1 MSLVNMIGFI
11 LYLLIIALIVGGVTL
26 IVILVIDFAL
36 NFMPSRRHEM
46 EQQGHAAILQQ
57 ATRRK
62 LSSRYPISPH
72 RLNST
77 LKRTKSATHFK
88 NNE

>member
-1 MSLVNMIGFI
+1 MSLVSAIGFI

-36 NFMPSRRHEM
+36 NFMPSRRHDY
-46 EQQGHAAILQQ
+46 EQHRHAAILQQ

-72 RLNST
+72 RLNGA
-77 LKRTKSATHFK
+77 LKRTKSANHFK
-88 NNE
+88 KTD

>member
-11 LYLLIIALIVGGVTL
+11 LYLLIIALIVGGVTF
-26 IVILVIDFAL
+26 IAILVIDFAL
-36 NFMPSRRHEM
+36 NFTPSRRHEL
-46 EQQGHAAILQQ
+46 EQQRHAAILQQ

-72 RLNST
+72 RLNT
-77 LKRTKSATHFK
+77 ALKRTKSATYFK